1 MLHRRDLLKLST
13 FGSLL
18 SLVKVPLVHAQSQ
31 SKPRTRI
38 VFLGTKGGPR
48 VEMGRSNPANLIEI
62 NGTRI
67 VLDCGMGV
75 SHQLAAAKVPLTSVQ
90 YILISHHHSDHNLE
104 YGNFVYNAWASGLSM
119 PINSDHAVLNR

>member
-1 MLHRRDLLKLST
+1 MLHRRILLKISM
-13 FGSLL
+13 FGTLASMMKLAR
-18 SLVKVPLVHAQSQ
+18 AQSAA
-31 SKPRTRI
+31 KARTRI

-75 SHQLAAAKVPLTSVQ
+75 SHQLAAARVPLTSVKPDQ
-90 YILISHHHSDHNLE
+90 PSS
-104 YGNFVYNAWASGLSM
+104 FRSQ
-119 PINSDHAVLNR
+119 P

>member
-75 SHQLAAAKVPLTSVQ
+75 SHQLAAAKVPLTS
-90 YILISHHHSDHNLE
+90 
-104 YGNFVYNAWASGLSM
+104 
-119 PINSDHAVLNR
+119 

>member
-48 VEMGRSNPANLIEI
+48 GDMGRSNPANLIEI

-75 SHQLAAAKVPLTSVQ
+75 SHQLAAAHIPLNSVKD
-90 YILISHHHSDHNLE
+90 IFISHLHSDHYLE
-104 YGNFVYNAWASGLSM
+104 LCILVY
-119 PINSDHAVLNR
+119 

>member
-1 MLHRRDLLKLST
+1 MLHRRRLLKISM
-13 FGSLL
+13 FGTLGSMMKL
-18 SLVKVPLVHAQSQ
+18 PPAQAQSEA
-31 SKPRTRI
+31 KARTRI

-75 SHQLAAAKVPLTSVQ
+75 SHQLAAAVDLREIHPDQPPSFRSQ
-90 YILISHHHSDHNLE
+90 
-104 YGNFVYNAWASGLSM
+104 
-119 PINSDHAVLNR
+119 P